1 MSSFPSR
8 WQINCNDLIYMTRFS
23 KKYLE
28 FVIVNK
34 VGKRMLQGAA
44 VSYIYLLK
52 SGHFPGSPLNLQRL
66 QAQPGSF
73 QNLNSIANCLWERI
87 WKVYRDWQGHCHTDC
102 NFRSCKLDMTWRQ
115 HCRKQAE
122 SHSITRR
129 SNLGESQTKQRGVPP
144 FSKHKCRKYL

>member
-1 MSSFPSR
+1 
-8 WQINCNDLIYMTRFS
+8 MTHFS

-28 FVIVNK
+28 YVIVNK

-66 QAQPGSF
+66 QARPGSF

-87 WKVYRDWQGHCHTDC
+87 WKVYRD
-102 NFRSCKLDMTWRQ
+102 
-115 HCRKQAE
+115 
-122 SHSITRR
+122 
-129 SNLGESQTKQRGVPP
+129 
-144 FSKHKCRKYL
+144 

>member
-1 MSSFPSR
+1 
-8 WQINCNDLIYMTRFS
+8 MTRFS

-66 QAQPGSF
+66 QVQPGSF

-87 WKVYRDWQGHCHTDC
+87 WKVYRD
-102 NFRSCKLDMTWRQ
+102 
-115 HCRKQAE
+115 
-122 SHSITRR
+122 
-129 SNLGESQTKQRGVPP
+129 
-144 FSKHKCRKYL
+144 